1 MKLFDPKNRHFQHK
15 TILGILIF
23 TLALVIIS
31 LLIQIKSEKDTR
43 TALENYKSPNICF
56 FYGHKANIHFN
67 KSQEHFSNYLIS
79 KKKEELLNYSNSV
92 DTLKFYLDSLIL
104 FSKDHKNITHI
115 LDQKKVKDERY
126 ILIREKL
133 DSILQAENN
142 LSNNEDLL
150 DFDLKKFPT
159 EKVLKSVKYD
169 SIVLKSELVR
179 KNLLTR
185 LGQAISG
192 KYDVKKE
199 ELQLYFKVV
208 YGESVKQGTI
218 EDQLYYVFKTTE
230 KFYGDQLNHIKVLY
244 FDQIQ
249 QDQELTKL
257 NLKIH
262 EISSDVINNYLN
274 PETLNAEK
282 EYASFL
288 SSFEKGQKLRN
299 TTFYILILL
308 ISLSVAAV
316 FYLIQIGFKVEKKLI
331 SLKTKLENNL
341 RLKNR
346 LIGMIS
352 HEIRAPIQVIQQ
364 KIKALKTENAK
375 EEYEKSIASID
386 FNSQSVLLTANQILE
401 FSKSENKSL
410 EFLPSKINLKSDI
423 EHIVESLKTLAE
435 NKGIN
440 LDMEV
445 DQTLDE
451 FFWTDTVKIHQ
462 LFFNLI
468 GNAIKFTDKGYVKV
482 NAKNFQNQLT
492 VSIEDTGIGI
502 PKEDISKIFDQFY
515 QTGNA
520 DFRSNLGAGLGLHLC
535 KEIISLLKG
544 SLDIKSDYGK
554 GSKISFTIPL
564 EKYVDHNTCYL
575 ERLKE
580 KLATQSI
587 NIALIDDDKLSIQ
600 LLNKI
605 LKPLNQNISLFDSLE
620 SFFNE
625 NIATFGLVLTDL
637 NLKDGSGWDIAQRLK
652 QQEDQ
657 NSIVIIVTGDSY
669 WESADLE
676 ELPADEVL
684 IKPVN
689 KEELYKKI
697 ESLI

>member
-1 MKLFDPKNRHFQHK
+1 
-15 TILGILIF
+15 
-23 TLALVIIS
+23 
-31 LLIQIKSEKDTR
+31 
-43 TALENYKSPNICF
+43 
-56 FYGHKANIHFN
+56 
-67 KSQEHFSNYLIS
+67 
-79 KKKEELLNYSNSV
+79 
-92 DTLKFYLDSLIL
+92 
-104 FSKDHKNITHI
+104 
-115 LDQKKVKDERY
+115 
-126 ILIREKL
+126 
-133 DSILQAENN
+133 
-142 LSNNEDLL
+142 
-150 DFDLKKFPT
+150 
-159 EKVLKSVKYD
+159 
-169 SIVLKSELVR
+169 
-179 KNLLTR
+179 
-185 LGQAISG
+185 
-192 KYDVKKE
+192 
-199 ELQLYFKVV
+199 
-208 YGESVKQGTI
+208 
-218 EDQLYYVFKTTE
+218 
-230 KFYGDQLNHIKVLY
+230 
-244 FDQIQ
+244 
-249 QDQELTKL
+249 
-257 NLKIH
+257 
-262 EISSDVINNYLN
+262 
-274 PETLNAEK
+274 
-282 EYASFL
+282 
-288 SSFEKGQKLRN
+288 
-299 TTFYILILL
+299 
-308 ISLSVAAV
+308 
-316 FYLIQIGFKVEKKLI
+316 
-331 SLKTKLENNL
+331 
-341 RLKNR
+341 
-346 LIGMIS
+346 
-352 HEIRAPIQVIQQ
+352 
-364 KIKALKTENAK
+364 
-375 EEYEKSIASID
+375 
-386 FNSQSVLLTANQILE
+386 ILE

-423 EHIVESLKTLAE
+423 EHIVESLKILAE

-482 NAKNFQNQLT
+482 NAQNFQNQLT

-515 QTGNA
+515 QTSNA

-535 KEIISLLKG
+535 KEIVTLLKG
-544 SLDIKSDYGK
+544 SLDIESDYGQ

-575 ERLKE
+575 DRLKE
-580 KLATQSI
+580 KLAAKPI

-669 WESADLE
+669 WESADVE